1 MQSSHKKWGKLA
13 SLGAVAVLSFSVLAA
28 CGDKADDTAKVNDDS
43 KVLATYDG
51 GQITEEQF
59 NNDLKVFGFL
69 RPDYAQY
76 KEVSDFKNYMLDIQI
91 EYGYLNNK
99 ATAEQKEAG
108 TKQAEEWMKK
118 SFGDADQKEQ
128 LQTLMDEAGVTE
140 AQIRDYMV
148 KSFVAAEYY
157 ESGIKDAD
165 IQKEFDANKESYVTA
180 SVRHVL
186 IKSNGTDKTSVPT
199 SAQVYNYM
207 QALYTQM
214 GEGEAYK
221 PEKHDPT
228 VMQEAVKYFSLT
240 EKEVT
245 DLYSAEA
252 KKRAAGDNSGAS
264 APEFVAGHSDAE
276 ALKLAKE
283 AKAKIDGGEDFAK
296 VAEEMSEDQGSA
308 SNGGLYENASVSQ
321 WVEAFKKAAM
331 EQKVGVVGDP
341 VKTDYGYHVIK
352 VESRTDTLTDEV
364 KENIRKNLASKKLS
378 EFMENELAKV
388 TKSKEEFV
396 DEEAPAAGAGDAS
409 TGGAVTDDADKGT
422 STDQGAAADKS
433 GEAGTSTETKTD
445 GK

>member
-1 MQSSHKKWGKLA
+1 MMQSSHKKWGKLA

-28 CGDKADDTAKVNDDS
+28 CGDKADDTAKGNDTEVSDTANVKDGG

-59 NNDLKVFGFL
+59 NNDLNVFGFL
-69 RPDYAQY
+69 RPDYAAY

-108 TKQAEEWMKK
+108 TKQAEEWMQK
-118 SFGDADQKEQ
+118 SFGDANQKEQ

-157 ESGIKDAD
+157 ESGITDAD
-165 IQKEFDANKESYVTA
+165 IQKKFDENKETYLTA

-186 IKSNGTDKTSVPT
+186 IGLKD
-199 SAQVYNYM
+199 A
-207 QALYTQM
+207 
-214 GEGEAYK
+214 EG
-221 PEKHDPT
+221 
-228 VMQEAVKYFSLT
+228 
-240 EKEVT
+240 KERT
-245 DLYSAEA
+245 
-252 KKRAAGDNSGAS
+252 
-264 APEFVAGHSDAE
+264 DAE

-296 VAEEMSEDQGSA
+296 VAEEMSEDPGSA
-308 SNGGLYENASVSQ
+308 SNGGLYEDAAVSQ
-321 WVEAFKKAAM
+321 WVEPFKKAAM
-331 EQKVGVVGDP
+331 EQKIGVVGDP

-364 KENIRKNLASKKLS
+364 KDKIRKDLASEKLS
-378 EFMENELAKV
+378 AFMENELAKV

-396 DEEAPAAGAGDAS
+396 DEETPAAAGDAS
-409 TGGAVTDDADKGT
+409 TDGAVTDDADKGAT
-422 STDQGAAADKS
+422 PDQGAATDES